1 MKILI
6 VGSGAVG
13 FTLAEHLSEE
23 GHDIIL
29 LDQDPERASYAQD
42 QLDIMTIAGNG
53 ASLSTLEQAG
63 IEKVDLIAAV
73 TNVDEVNLI
82 ACMSAAQFNVP
93 VKVARISNPDYFT
106 EAGRLESAKQG
117 VDLMINPELECARET
132 FQLLQSEAASEL
144 AFFAGGRVQLMG
156 LRIQPDAPIVGQSLA
171 EVAAGVKERRF
182 LTAAIAREG
191 QTIIPRGDDVFQ
203 PDDLAY
209 IIGEST
215 QMPLVLELAGYSKFR
230 LSRVMIGGG
239 GRTAVYLAKILEA
252 HDVDVTII
260 EADRARCVK
269 LAEKL
274 KKALILH
281 GNATDMELLEME
293 GVEEIEGFVVFT
305 GSDDTN
311 MLASLLAKTHG
322 VPKVV
327 ALINRIDYIP
337 LVSRVGIDAAV
348 SPRLSAVNGILRYV
362 RRGIVVG
369 VASLRGID
377 AEAIEFSVR
386 TGSDVVGK
394 SLAEIDFPDHSLV
407 GAITRGIRVIVPSG
421 DVTLAAGDKVTV
433 LAMPDAVKA
442 VEKLLQ

>member
-1 MKILI
+1 MKVLI
-6 VGSGAVG
+6 VGAGAVG
-13 FTLAEHLSEE
+13 FALAEHLSEE
-23 GHDIIL
+23 GHDIVL
-29 LDQDPERASYAQD
+29 VDQDAERASYAQD
-42 QLDIMTIAGNG
+42 QLDIMAITGNG
-53 ASLSTLEQAG
+53 ASLAVLEQAD

-82 ACMSAAQFNVP
+82 ACMSAAQFGVP

-106 EAGRLESAKQG
+106 EAARLESARQG
-117 VDLMINPELECARET
+117 VDLMINPEMECAREA

-156 LRIQPDAPIVGQSLA
+156 LRVQPNAPIVGRSLA
-171 EVAAGVKERRF
+171 EVAAGVKDRRF
-182 LTAAIAREG
+182 LTAAIARDG
-191 QTIIPRGDDVFQ
+191 KTIIPGGDDVFQ
-203 PDDLAY
+203 ADDLAY

-215 QMPLVLELAGYSKFR
+215 QMPLVLEMAGYNEFR
-230 LSRVMIGGG
+230 LRRVMIGGG
-239 GRTAVYLAKILEA
+239 GRTAVYLADILE
-252 HDVDVTII
+252 HHGVDVTII
-260 EADRARCVK
+260 EAERSRCVK

-293 GVEEIEGFVVFT
+293 GVEEIDGFVVFT

-311 MLASLLAKTHG
+311 MLASLLAKSHG

-348 SPRLSAVNGILRYV
+348 SPRLSAVNSILRYV

-369 VASLRGID
+369 VAALRGID
-377 AEAIEFSVR
+377 AEVIEFSVR
-386 TGSDVVGK
+386 TGSSVVGK
-394 SLAEIDFPDHSLV
+394 PLVEIDFPDHSLV
-407 GAITRGIRVIVPSG
+407 GAISRGTRVIIPSG
-421 DVTLAAGDKVTV
+421 DAVLAVGDKVTV
-433 LAMPDAVKA
+433 LALPDAVKA
-442 VEKLLQ
+442 VEKLFQ

>member
-239 GRTAVYLAKILEA
+239 GRTAVYLAEILEA